1 MAQPETIGR
10 YKIVSELG
18 HGAMGAVYRATDPMM
33 DRTVAIK
40 TILAGALAGP
50 QAQEYRDR
58 FVREARAA
66 GRLQH
71 PGIVTVYDVG
81 EADGIPYLVMEFVN
95 GRTLASAMESGERF
109 SFDRVYEMGFQIADA
124 LGYAHR
130 HGVVHRDIKPAN
142 ILLAIEGE
150 GGVERAKIADLGV
163 AKLAASQITTTGQLL
178 GTPAFMPPEQFT
190 GAPLDG
196 RADIFSLG
204 VILYWLATGDKPF
217 GGDTITAVSYK
228 VVHSLP
234 APPRRINP
242 AVPVQLERVIMR
254 CLEKDPE
261 QRYPKAEQLA
271 ADLSEARAGR
281 EISTTATFTSAGA
294 AAAAQPAMAPVAM
307 MDGDPN
313 TTLDSSVRLEMAKR
327 APMQASAIS
336 GATETLQTPAPS
348 RPSKPIINLADRKI
362 WALGLVLLI
371 FIFVYARH
379 RRNASL
385 GQQIANNV
393 EQQVLRNAQAATQ
406 QAISTAAAANS
417 STSAQAPSDPNAP
430 PASPY
435 SSDPNASSGAA
446 QGTDASHATPSG
458 EPAAGGPAASM
469 VAAKNPDAKPGSLAS
484 ANSTKASGRKGA
496 TQSGKTGV
504 GSTPPQTGRGL
515 STPAAPLTT
524 TLPLPSASSPGEAGA
539 AKAASQ
545 ILEKQ
550 PTPSPAP
557 TGNSTAAAPTS
568 AVAKPTGVDAENA
581 GRLHIDDGRVPN
593 SVSFLILLDG
603 KLLMQR
609 GVLGEGQS
617 SPSREDLLVTPG
629 EHQIKVVTLSGGIA
643 VAESNTVTQDFKS
656 KKKKSLR
663 IELRDNSSGQ
673 MLKKTSSVTANASA
687 FVIELRDSGGFLG
700 VH

>member
-1 MAQPETIGR
+1 MAQPENVGR
-10 YKIVSELG
+10 YKIVAELG

-50 QAQEYRDR
+50 QSQEYRDR

-95 GRTLASAMESGERF
+95 GRTLATAMESGERF
-109 SFDRVYEMGFQIADA
+109 SFDRVYELGYQIADA

-142 ILLAIEGE
+142 ILLALEGE
-150 GGVERAKIADLGV
+150 GIERAKIADLGV

-242 AVPVQLERVIMR
+242 AVPVQMERVIMR
-254 CLEKDPE
+254 CLEKDPA
-261 QRYPKAEQLA
+261 QRYARAEQLA
-271 ADLSEARAGR
+271 SDLAAARAGR
-281 EISTTATFTSAGA
+281 EVSATATITSASGA
-294 AAAAQPAMAPVAM
+294 AAQTAMAPVAVI
-307 MDGDPN
+307 DGDPN
-313 TTLDSSVRLEMAKR
+313 TTLDSSVRLEMSQRA

-336 GATETLQTPAPS
+336 SAATEIMLTPTPP
-348 RPSKPIINLADRKI
+348 RPAKSGTAFSGRTIAAGAVILVLMTWAYVRHRKNAALADQS
-362 WALGLVLLI
+362 AHQ
-371 FIFVYARH
+371 A
-379 RRNASL
+379 A
-385 GQQIANNV
+385 
-393 EQQVLRNAQAATQ
+393 AQAAQVAPPTPPAPTPADTAGASQ
-406 QAISTAAAANS
+406 SSTAIPNGTDPAATNATPAA
-417 STSAQAPSDPNAP
+417 STNA
-430 PASPY
+430 
-435 SSDPNASSGAA
+435 ASSGSGSSSQPNGSGAGTLASGAGVGASPNSAA
-446 QGTDASHATPSG
+446 SKPPVNPPPAKTPGRGTPNLNATKSAGSNASPQQNKQAI
-458 EPAAGGPAASM
+458 GPAAP
-469 VAAKNPDAKPGSLAS
+469 ATS
-484 ANSTKASGRKGA
+484 A
-496 TQSGKTGV
+496 
-504 GSTPPQTGRGL
+504 
-515 STPAAPLTT
+515 
-524 TLPLPSASSPGEAGA
+524 LPLPSAASQAGGA
-539 AKAASQ
+539 SNPASQ
-545 ILEKQ
+545 ILEKAPVVSSTASNATSGSTQ
-550 PTPSPAP
+550 P
-557 TGNSTAAAPTS
+557 TAAAP
-568 AVAKPTGVDAENA
+568 KPTGADAENA

-593 SVSFLILLDG
+593 SIGFLVLLDG
-603 KLLMQR
+603 KMLLQR
-609 GVLGEGQS
+609 GVLAEGQN
-617 SPSREDLLVTPG
+617 SPAREDQLIPPG
-629 EHQIKVVTLSGGIA
+629 EHELKVVAVSGG
-643 VAESNTVTQDFKS
+643 VAIGASNTVRQEFKT
-656 KKKKSLR
+656 KKKKNLR

-673 MLKKTSSVTANASA
+673 TVKRTAKVDANSSM

>member
-1 MAQPETIGR
+1 MAQPENVGR
-10 YKIVSELG
+10 YKIVAELG

-50 QAQEYRDR
+50 QSQEYRDR

-95 GRTLASAMESGERF
+95 GRTLATAMESGERF
-109 SFDRVYEMGFQIADA
+109 SFDRVYELGYQIADA

-142 ILLAIEGE
+142 ILLALEGE
-150 GGVERAKIADLGV
+150 GIERAKIADLGV

-242 AVPVQLERVIMR
+242 AVPVQMERVIMR
-254 CLEKDPE
+254 CLEKDPA
-261 QRYPKAEQLA
+261 QRYAMAEQLA
-271 ADLSEARAGR
+271 ADLAAARAGR
-281 EISTTATFTSAGA
+281 EVSATSTNTSASGA
-294 AAAAQPAMAPVAM
+294 AAQTAMTPVAV

-313 TTLDSSVRLEMAKR
+313 TTLDSSVRLEMSQRA

-336 GATETLQTPAPS
+336 SAATEIMLTPTPP
-348 RPSKPIINLADRKI
+348 RPAKSGTAFSGRTITAAVVILVLMTWAYLRHRKNAALADQ
-362 WALGLVLLI
+362 A
-371 FIFVYARH
+371 AH
-379 RRNASL
+379 
-385 GQQIANNV
+385 
-393 EQQVLRNAQAATQ
+393 QAATQ
-406 QAISTAAAANS
+406 VVQVASPTPPSPTPADTGAASQSSTAIPSGTDPAATKGNATPLTTVAGSGNGSGSSSQPNGNGSGTAGAGAGAGTSPNSASTKSASNPPSAKTPGRGAPNLTGIKTAGSNASAQQNKQAI
-417 STSAQAPSDPNAP
+417 
-430 PASPY
+430 
-435 SSDPNASSGAA
+435 
-446 QGTDASHATPSG
+446 
-458 EPAAGGPAASM
+458 GPAA
-469 VAAKNPDAKPGSLAS
+469 PPTS
-484 ANSTKASGRKGA
+484 A
-496 TQSGKTGV
+496 
-504 GSTPPQTGRGL
+504 
-515 STPAAPLTT
+515 
-524 TLPLPSASSPGEAGA
+524 LPLPPSASPGAGA
-539 AKAASQ
+539 SNPASQ
-545 ILEKQ
+545 ILEKAPIASPTASNTNGGAQ
-550 PTPSPAP
+550 P
-557 TGNSTAAAPTS
+557 TAAAP
-568 AVAKPTGVDAENA
+568 KPTGADAENA

-593 SVSFLILLDG
+593 AIGFLVLLDG
-603 KLLMQR
+603 KMLLQR
-609 GVLGEGQS
+609 GVLAEGQN
-617 SPSREDLLVTPG
+617 SPARDDQLIPPG
-629 EHQIKVVTLSGGIA
+629 EHELKVVAVSGG
-643 VAESNTVTQDFKS
+643 VAIGASNTVRQEFKT
-656 KKKKSLR
+656 KKKKNLR

-673 MLKKTSSVTANASA
+673 AVKKTAKVDSNSST
-687 FVIELRDSGGFLG
+687 FVIELRDAGGFLG